1 MHGLVWC
8 EYSKK
13 YYIKIYFL
21 HSFLLKAKHKWP
33 MPNATNKKT
42 FYFEIIKYIL
52 DENQLLQAAQKKSFL
67 CLILWICKW
76 QATKHWTF
84 LFIKCVDGYLR
95 MRFFKKYD
103 LANLFTSIHT
113 KMINKLKPSGL
124 SWNNLEHVRSISN
137 KVDPLVPRLNHQQ
150 TD

>member
-1 MHGLVWC
+1 MNTPRNITL
-8 EYSKK
+8 K
-13 YYIKIYFL
+13 YIFYICSCWKQNINDSYQML
-21 HSFLLKAKHKWP
+21 QI
-33 MPNATNKKT
+33 KKT
-42 FYFEIIKYIL
+42 FYFEIIKCIL

-67 CLILWICKW
+67 CLIFWICKW

-84 LFIKCVDGYLR
+84 LFIKCVNGYLR